1 MFGLVVYDLYIITG
15 GSIKMDK
22 CVFQI
27 TTEKCIN
34 KKAFC
39 EQICNETCSIHNYIQ
54 HMSVQQVFLEED
66 ELICFKVFQHKIYNG
81 ENFQPFIVNNECI
94 QIGFLRSVDNY
105 EEIPISLQIDTAAQ
119 VSVMSLN
126 FMNKYFKCLKLCK
139 PVKSVT
145 LLTADNRSIM
155 IAGTHKFEVLIGDK
169 SKIIQFYVI
178 KQGETCLLGLPDIV
192 RLGLKIDF
200 ELMQMGK
207 KDTNDVESAMQI
219 SGEKDLRIY
228 SLNSKSEDS
237 LDTRKGSIIM
247 HFTPHHKVEI
257 QEQKPTSVSLI

>member
-81 ENFQPFIVNNECI
+81 EN
-94 QIGFLRSVDNY
+94 L
-105 EEIPISLQIDTAAQ
+105 
-119 VSVMSLN
+119 
-126 FMNKYFKCLKLCK
+126 
-139 PVKSVT
+139 
-145 LLTADNRSIM
+145 
-155 IAGTHKFEVLIGDK
+155 
-169 SKIIQFYVI
+169 
-178 KQGETCLLGLPDIV
+178 
-192 RLGLKIDF
+192 
-200 ELMQMGK
+200 
-207 KDTNDVESAMQI
+207 
-219 SGEKDLRIY
+219 
-228 SLNSKSEDS
+228 
-237 LDTRKGSIIM
+237 
-247 HFTPHHKVEI
+247 
-257 QEQKPTSVSLI
+257 